1 MHVYIFKFS
10 CIIIN
15 IKLAAILVS
24 RIRMVR
30 HQHQRVD
37 GVASRPLAEVAK
49 YGGGAL
55 ALIGIFV
62 ITSSYLGGT
71 TPPATVVVGMG
82 NAELDAAGSAGGT
95 G

>member
-1 MHVYIFKFS
+1 
-10 CIIIN
+10 
-15 IKLAAILVS
+15 
-24 RIRMVR
+24 MVR
-30 HQHQRVD
+30 HQHQRVE
-37 GVASRPLAEVAK
+37 GVAARPLAAVAK

-71 TPPATVVVGMG
+71 TPPAAVVVGTG
-82 NAELDAAGSAGGT
+82 NAELEAAGSAGGT